1 MPTKKKGPNA
11 NGPVK
16 GAKKSVGGAPMK
28 GKKDGF
34 KNEIGR
40 KGK

>member
-16 GAKKSVGGAPMK
+16 GAKTSIGGPKAK
-28 GKKDGF
+28 GSTKQHKY
-34 KNEIGR
+34 EMGR